1 MNIQHHIQKPTLRFP
16 EFHKIWSDRKFDSF
30 LDLDLRAVPKPD
42 KTYLALGI
50 RSHGRGI
57 FQKPESDP
65 SKIAM
70 DTLYVVRENDL
81 VVNITFA
88 WEGAIAIAK
97 PEDDG
102 GLVSHRFPTYVFKR
116 EEAIHEFFEYI
127 IESPRFRHKLDLISP
142 GGAGRNRV
150 LSKPAFLKLEHPIPS
165 VDEQER
171 IAVFLGAVDEK
182 IDQLEEKVELLESY
196 KSGCMQQLF
205 TQKTRFKDSQGR
217 DYPDWSEKPLDKIV
231 SFSKGKGVS
240 KKDISENGLQPCIR
254 YGEIYTT
261 YKERIQKVHSR
272 TNVAA
277 ADLVFSEAGDVIIP
291 ASGEDAL
298 DMARACCVEMEGIA
312 LGGDI
317 NILRGAESGV
327 FLAYYLNNAKKN
339 DIARVAQ
346 GISVV
351 HLYASQLKGLSIA
364 LPHPDEQ
371 AKIAEFL
378 MDIDKKISMV
388 SQELEL
394 AQTFKKGLLQQMFV

>member
-1 MNIQHHIQKPTLRFP
+1 
-16 EFHKIWSDRKFDSF
+16 
-30 LDLDLRAVPKPD
+30 
-42 KTYLALGI
+42 
-50 RSHGRGI
+50 
-57 FQKPESDP
+57 
-65 SKIAM
+65 M

-217 DYPDWSEKPLDKIV
+217 DYPDWSEKPLGKIV

-272 TNVAA
+272 TNIAA

-351 HLYASQLKGLSIA
+351 QLYASQLKGLSIA

-378 MDIDKKISMV
+378 MEIDKKISIV